1 VDDAGSEPDE
11 YNVRRALI
19 VATVVLLAAIGA
31 AMWYQHA
38 RLHQPG
44 WDGAVVNAASRQ
56 GLLAER
62 LAGEVRLL
70 LKEHGQA
77 PELRSS
83 LEATVAEL
91 ERTQALIASGNHGAW
106 SQLTSPPEVQEIL
119 QAADPAV
126 RRLAELAAVALKGDG
141 ASADAL
147 EQLQSG
153 LRVAEID
160 MVARSNEL
168 ATQLMRQQTAH
179 DELLAAMPFKFLLVM
194 VLGVMAAAFGIFRPM
209 LARLRDT
216 TLRLK
221 RERSLALRL
230 AEVTRRTSNGI
241 LLLDLDGNIEWVNSG
256 FLEMSGYD
264 AADVLTHSFATIM
277 PPAATQRAQM
287 ARIEA
292 AIRRRENIT
301 EEIVKYRKDGRKY
314 IVQAQIAPLTDEH
327 GRPTGSS
334 WVDTDVTAIRDSEQ
348 VLKQQRERL
357 EQALEVANLGFS
369 DVDLRDRSVR
379 MDARARAL
387 FGAAPAGVMLSIDD
401 VQACIHP
408 DDLAAIKAN
417 GQQIL
422 GGKLRSERG
431 PVRIRQADG
440 SYRSLD
446 RSLNVVEHDAVGR
459 PIRAVAT
466 YKDISEQIEARQ
478 RAEAA
483 TRAKSEFLANM
494 SHEIRTPMNAIIG
507 MTGLLLDTRM
517 DEEQQKFAQVVRN
530 SGMMLLSLI
539 NDILDFSKIEAGKLE
554 LESVEFNLRSV
565 IEEVGDMLALGAR
578 DKGLELVAI
587 IEPDVPVTV
596 RGDPAR
602 LRQVL
607 LNLGSNAVK
616 FTHRGGV
623 TLNVVCIDRTAQSV
637 ALRISVIDT
646 GIGIARD
653 KLGTVFT
660 AFSQADGSTTR
671 KYGGTGLGLS
681 ISQQLVGMMG
691 GIINVDSILG
701 DGTTFD
707 FTVILR
713 TAQADS
719 GNATAPPDLHGIKVL
734 VVDDYALS
742 RISVM
747 RLLAAAHC
755 RHAEAATGEQALQM
769 LEAALRAGDPF
780 IAAVIDMQMPGMN
793 GAQLAREIRRSPAL
807 KGTALVSLC
816 EFGATPSS
824 HESGCFSVTVNK
836 PIHGESLIEAL
847 MLALAARGDGD
858 LRHTEAIP
866 TAEGAIATEAAPAKG
881 AAPAKEAEPAKKAVP
896 AKEAARAKET
906 GPAPLP
912 TAQPKSSL
920 RVLMAEDNAVN
931 QLVARKML
939 AKLGIDVEIA
949 VNGEEAIEA
958 LRGSRFDL
966 VLMDCQ
972 MPVMDGFEATRRIR
986 DRASGVLNPLVP
998 IVALTA
1004 NAMRG
1009 DRERCLEAGMTDYLS
1024 KPVNPTDLAAVVRR
1038 VTDGRSAALS
1048 AVMDQSA

>member
-1 VDDAGSEPDE
+1 MDDAGSEPDE

-19 VATVVLLAAIGA
+19 VAMVVVLAAIGA
-31 AMWYQHA
+31 AMWIQYS

-44 WDGAVVNAASRQ
+44 WDGAVVTAASRQ

-62 LAGEVRLL
+62 LAGEARLL
-70 LKEHGQA
+70 LKEQGQD
-77 PELRSS
+77 PELRSG

-106 SQLTSPPEVQEIL
+106 SHLSSPPEVQDVL
-119 QAADPAV
+119 HAADPTV
-126 RRLAELAAVALKGDG
+126 RRLAELAAMALKGDA
-141 ASADAL
+141 ASAQGLD
-147 EQLQSG
+147 QFQSS

-160 MVARSNEL
+160 MIARSNQL
-168 ATQLMRQQTAH
+168 ATQLVRQQTAH

-194 VLGVMAAAFGIFRPM
+194 VLGVAAAAFGIVRPM

-241 LLLDLDGNIEWVNSG
+241 LLLDLDGKIEWVNSG

-264 AADVLTHSFATIM
+264 AADVLTQSFAAIM

-292 AIRRRENIT
+292 AIRGREHIT

-314 IVQAQIAPLTDEH
+314 IVQAQIAPLTDER

-348 VLKQQRERL
+348 VLKLQRERL

-422 GGKLRSERG
+422 GGRRRSERG

-440 SYRSLD
+440 SYRWLD
-446 RSLNVVEHDAVGR
+446 RSLNVVEHDAFGR

-507 MTGLLLDTRM
+507 MTGLLLDTRL

-565 IEEVGDMLALGAR
+565 VEEVGDMLALGAR

-623 TLNVVCIDRTAQSV
+623 TLNVACIDRTAQSV

-713 TAQADS
+713 TAQGDL
-719 GNATAPPDLHGIKVL
+719 GNPTPPPDLHGIKVL

-742 RISVM
+742 RISVT
-747 RLLAAAHC
+747 RLLGAAHC

-769 LEAALRAGDPF
+769 LEGALRAGDPF
-780 IAAVIDMQMPGMN
+780 IAAVIDMQMPGMD

-807 KGTALVSLC
+807 KRTALVSLS
-816 EFGATPSS
+816 EFGATPMSS
-824 HESGCFSVTVNK
+824 HESGCFSVSVNK
-836 PIHGESLIEAL
+836 PIHGESLIEGL

-858 LRHTEAIP
+858 LRQTGPVMNAQTAIGQE
-866 TAEGAIATEAAPAKG
+866 TATPSGVATT
-881 AAPAKEAEPAKKAVP
+881 KESATT
-896 AKEAARAKET
+896 KET
-906 GPAPLP
+906 CPATSP
-912 TAQPKSSL
+912 TPRPKSSL

-939 AKLGIDVEIA
+939 AKLGIDVEVA

-1009 DRERCLEAGMTDYLS
+1009 DRERCLQAGMTDYLS
-1024 KPVNPTDLAAVVRR
+1024 KPVNPADLAAVVKR
-1038 VTDGRSAALS
+1038 VTDGRSAALI
-1048 AVMDQSA
+1048 AVMGESA

>member
-1 VDDAGSEPDE
+1 VGDPGSEPAE
-11 YNVRRALI
+11 YDVRRALI
-19 VATVVLLAAIGA
+19 VATVVLLLALCA
-31 AMWYQHA
+31 AMWHQYS

-62 LAGEVRLL
+62 LASEARLL
-70 LKEHGQA
+70 IKGHAED
-77 PELRSS
+77 PELRSQ
-83 LEATVAEL
+83 LEATLAEL
-91 ERTQALIASGNHGAW
+91 EQMQALIASGNQGAW
-106 SQLTSPPEVQEIL
+106 SHLSSAPEVQDAL
-119 QAADPAV
+119 HAAEPV
-126 RRLAELAAVALKGDG
+126 LRRLAELAAVARKGDAAPAE
-141 ASADAL
+141 AS
-147 EQLQSG
+147 QQFQSS

-160 MVARSNEL
+160 MIARSNEL
-168 ATQLMRQQTAH
+168 ATALMRQQTAH
-179 DELLAAMPFKFLLVM
+179 DELLAEMPFKFLLVM
-194 VLGVMAAAFGIFRPM
+194 VLGVFAAAVGIFRPM

-221 RERSLALRL
+221 RERSLAMRL

-241 LLLDLDGNIEWVNSG
+241 LLLDLDGKIEWVNRG
-256 FLEMSGYD
+256 FLEMSGYA
-264 AADVLTHSFATIM
+264 AADVLKESFATIM
-277 PPAATQRAQM
+277 SPATTQRAQL

-292 AIRRRENIT
+292 AILRRENIT

-314 IVQAQIAPLTDEH
+314 IVQAQIAPLTDEY

-348 VLKQQRERL
+348 VLQLQRERL

-387 FGAAPAGVMLSIDD
+387 FGAAPAGVPLSIDD

-422 GGKLRSERG
+422 GGRLRSERG

-440 SYRSLD
+440 SYRWLD

-507 MTGLLLDTRM
+507 MTGLLLDTRL

-565 IEEVGDMLALGAR
+565 LEEVGDMLALGAR

-623 TLNVVCIDRTAQSV
+623 TLNVACIDRTAQSV

-646 GIGIARD
+646 GIGIAKD

-719 GNATAPPDLHGIKVL
+719 GDATAPPDLHGIKVL

-742 RISVM
+742 RMSVT
-747 RLLAAAHC
+747 RLLAAANC

-769 LEAALRAGDPF
+769 LESALSGGDPF

-793 GAQLAREIRRSPAL
+793 GAELAREIRRSPTL
-807 KGTALVSLC
+807 KGTALVSVS
-816 EFGATPSS
+816 EFGATPPGSY
-824 HESGCFSVTVNK
+824 ETGCFAVTVSK
-836 PIHGESLIEAL
+836 PIHGDSLIEGL
-847 MLALAARGDGD
+847 MLALAARGGG
-858 LRHTEAIP
+858 E
-866 TAEGAIATEAAPAKG
+866 ATETALHTANAPAQEI
-881 AAPAKEAEPAKKAVP
+881 APATA
-896 AKEAARAKET
+896 T
-906 GPAPLP
+906 
-912 TAQPKSSL
+912 TAQLKSSL

-958 LRGSRFDL
+958 LRASRFDL

-998 IVALTA
+998 IVAMTA

-1024 KPVNPTDLAAVVRR
+1024 KPVNPADLAAAVKR
-1038 VTDGRSAALS
+1038 VTDGRSTAALS
-1048 AVMDQSA
+1048 AVMEHTA